1 MTAQLSHKGTQVRTT
16 ESATPAVRG
25 RLRGAW
31 RRFRLTIQEMNHATR
46 RVVEVQAPWSV
57 DKQWH
62 SR

>member
-1 MTAQLSHKGTQVRTT
+1 MQPATA
-16 ESATPAVRG
+16 ADRG

-31 RRFRLTIQEMNHATR
+31 RRFRLNVQEMNHATR